1 MYRLMNITNQQK
13 AERFISVLRHCQL
26 LGLKVLQADNTS
38 LQMRLPYSDDIIGN
52 PMMGIIHGG
61 ALTTLMDTACG
72 TACFVA
78 IEGMELCPTLD
89 LRVDYMKASEPGLD
103 LVAHASVSRITNNVI
118 FTECQ
123 VRQEVDNTLVA
134 KCNAT
139 FMRIGAA
146 MTPPKFRAV
155 IESGDA
161 SPFMGTEPLVKKIKK
176 GADQK
181 GINKTA
187 TKTEGES

>member
-1 MYRLMNITNQQK
+1 MNITAQQK

-26 LGLKVLQADNTS
+26 LGLKVLQADETS

-89 LRVDYMKASEPGLD
+89 LRVDYMRASEQGLD
-103 LVAHASVSRITNNVI
+103 LVAHASVTRITNNVV

-123 VRQEVDNTLVA
+123 VRQEVDSTLIA

-139 FMRIGAA
+139 FMRIGPE
-146 MTPPKFRAV
+146 MTPADFRGV
-155 IESGDA
+155 IETGDA
-161 SPFMGTEPLVKKIKK
+161 SIYMGTEPLVKTSKKASIK
-176 GADQK
+176 
-181 GINKTA
+181 TV
-187 TKTEGES
+187 GESS

>member
-1 MYRLMNITNQQK
+1 MTITTKQK

-26 LGLKVLQADNTS
+26 LGLKVLQADETS

-89 LRVDYMKASEPGLD
+89 LRVDYMKASESGLD
-103 LVAHASVSRITNNVI
+103 LVAHASVTRITNNVV
-118 FTECQ
+118 FTECL

-139 FMRIGAA
+139 FMRIGPE
-146 MTPPKFRAV
+146 MTPADFRGV
-155 IESGDA
+155 IETGDA
-161 SPFMGTEPLVKKIKK
+161 SIYMGTKPLVKATIKT
-176 GADQK
+176 G
-181 GINKTA
+181 GRP
-187 TKTEGES
+187 

>member
-1 MYRLMNITNQQK
+1 MNITAQQK

-26 LGLKVLQADNTS
+26 LGLKVLSAGETS
-38 LQMRLPYSDDIIGN
+38 LQLRLPYSDDIIGN
-52 PMMGIIHGG
+52 PLMGILHGG
-61 ALTTLMDTACG
+61 AFTTLMDTACG

-103 LVAHASVSRITNNVI
+103 LVAHASVTRITNNVV

-123 VRQEVDNTLVA
+123 VKQELDDTLVA

-139 FMRIGAA
+139 FMRIGHE
-146 MTPPKFRAV
+146 MTPPDFRRV
-155 IESGDA
+155 IETGDA
-161 SPFMGTEPLVKKIKK
+161 SIYMGTAPLVKT
-176 GADQK
+176 QK
-181 GINKTA
+181 SLGGNL
-187 TKTEGES
+187 

>member
-1 MYRLMNITNQQK
+1 MYRLMNITTQQK

-26 LGLKVLQADNTS
+26 LGLEVLSADEAS
-38 LQMRLPYSDDIIGN
+38 LQMKLPYSEDIIGN
-52 PMMGIIHGG
+52 PLAGIIHGG

-89 LRVDYMKASEPGLD
+89 LRVDYMTASERGED
-103 LVAHASVSRITNNVI
+103 LVAHASVTRITKNVV

-123 VRQEVDNTLVA
+123 VRQQNDNTIVA

-139 FMRIGAA
+139 FMRIGAE
-146 MTPPKFRAV
+146 MTPPAFQHV
-155 IESGDA
+155 IETGDTRVYLA
-161 SPFMGTEPLVKKIKK
+161 QAEDIVEEKS
-176 GADQK
+176 
-181 GINKTA
+181 
-187 TKTEGES
+187 

>member
-1 MYRLMNITNQQK
+1 MWISMNITAKQK

-26 LGLKVLQADNTS
+26 LGLKVLQADETS
-38 LQMRLPYSDDIIGN
+38 LQVRLPYSGDIIGN

-89 LRVDYMKASEPGLD
+89 LRVDYMKASEAGLD
-103 LVAHASVSRITNNVI
+103 LVAHASVTRITNNVI

-123 VRQEVDNTLVA
+123 VKQEVDGTLVA

-139 FMRIGAA
+139 FMRIGAE
-146 MTPPKFRAV
+146 MTPPDFRNV
-155 IESGDA
+155 IETGDA
-161 SPFMGTEPLVKKIKK
+161 SIYMGIEPLVKRNMI
-176 GADQK
+176 
-181 GINKTA
+181 T
-187 TKTEGES
+187 GEKS

>member
-1 MYRLMNITNQQK
+1 MLNYMNITAQQK

-26 LGLKVLQADNTS
+26 LGLKVLQADETS
-38 LQMRLPYSDDIIGN
+38 LQMRLPYSEDIIGN

-89 LRVDYMKASEPGLD
+89 LRVDYMKASEPECD
-103 LVAHASVSRITNNVI
+103 LVAHASVTRITNNVI
-118 FTECQ
+118 FTECL
-123 VRQEVDNTLVA
+123 VKQESDNTLIA

-139 FMRIGAA
+139 FMRIGAE
-146 MTPPKFRAV
+146 MTPPDFRGV
-155 IESGDA
+155 IETGDA
-161 SPFMGTEPLVKKIKK
+161 SIYMGTEPLTKSSANAGKKTSKEI
-176 GADQK
+176 G
-181 GINKTA
+181 
-187 TKTEGES
+187 GES

>member
-1 MYRLMNITNQQK
+1 MYRLMNITTQQK

-26 LGLKVLQADNTS
+26 LGLEVLSAETDS
-38 LQMRLPYSDDIIGN
+38 LKMKLPYSEKIIGN
-52 PMMGIIHGG
+52 PLAGIIHGG

-89 LRVDYMKASEPGLD
+89 LRVDYMKSSEPGQD
-103 LVAHASVSRITNNVI
+103 LVAHASVTRITNNVV
-118 FTECQ
+118 FTECL
-123 VRQEVDNTLVA
+123 VRQQNDDTLVA

-146 MTPPKFRAV
+146 MTPPDFQRV
-155 IESGDA
+155 IETGDA
-161 SPFMGTEPLVKKIKK
+161 SIYMGTQSLNHN
-176 GADQK
+176 GDQ
-181 GINKTA
+181 
-187 TKTEGES
+187 S

>member
-1 MYRLMNITNQQK
+1 MNITAQQK

-26 LGLKVLQADNTS
+26 LGLKVLQANETS
-38 LQMRLPYSDDIIGN
+38 LQMRLPYSKNIIGN

-78 IEGMELCPTLD
+78 IEDAELCPTLD
-89 LRVDYMKASEPGLD
+89 LRVDYMKASEAGLD
-103 LVAHASVSRITNNVI
+103 LVAHASVTRITNNVI
-118 FTECQ
+118 FTECL

-146 MTPPKFRAV
+146 MTPPDFRGV
-155 IESGDA
+155 IETGDA
-161 SPFMGTEPLVKKIKK
+161 SIYMGTEPLVKAGKNENGNANSQTDIKTGK
-176 GADQK
+176 K
-181 GINKTA
+181 
-187 TKTEGES
+187 S